1 MLLLEQLQDT
11 TESINTWKGIAIVLG
26 SLGGFKYVWDYLK
39 RKSDNDAKVKISN
52 NDKDNISK
60 MELTR
65 QYDELLDRFDEL
77 EKKFEHTERQL
88 DKALTAFDII
98 LPLIQ
103 EVIETN
109 PRYKAVVDKALQHLT
124 KQ

>member
-11 TESINTWKGIAIVLG
+11 TENVNTWKGVAMVLA
-26 SLGGFKYVWDYLK
+26 SIGGFKYIWDYLK
-39 RKSDNDAKVKISN
+39 RKSDNDTKIKINAS
-52 NDKDNISK
+52 DKESVSK
-60 MELTR
+60 MELTK
-65 QYDELLDRFDEL
+65 QYNELLERFDEL
-77 EKKFEHTERQL
+77 ERKFEHTERQL

>member
-11 TESINTWKGIAIVLG
+11 AENVNTWKGIAIVLG

-60 MELTR
+60 MELTG
-65 QYDELLDRFDEL
+65 QYNELLERFDEL

-109 PRYKAVVDKALQHLT
+109 PHYKAVVDKALQHLT